1 MRSMDDEDIDFT
13 LQVVEEEDINNIFS
27 DELDVDCE
35 LLSQIRIMDESPTKI
50 IEIHELLLWTA
61 WVEHLCHLCFGIYHV
76 NSYNSDQTKRT

>member
-50 IEIHELLLWTA
+50 IEIHELLLYANLW
-61 WVEHLCHLCFGIYHV
+61 
-76 NSYNSDQTKRT
+76 NSMS